1 MSWFSDLSARNPQA
15 RGFGLDMLQDA
26 DLAQDLDAIVEAD
39 LASDESF
46 GTPQPLSSL
55 FSGGGF
61 DNSASFDSAPGASPR
76 GVADL
81 FGPALG
87 DSYVYGPSLPGAMD
101 DTKMPP
107 IDQGKSNACGSSSL
121 AMIMD
126 YLGVPVSRGDIDKEI
141 RRIDQGLPPQPLIDY
156 AREHGLEA
164 EFYNHGS
171 WDEIKGLIGRGIP
184 VQAQINTE
192 ADGSKTH
199 MHWVAVVGFR
209 TDPKTGEE
217 QIGFR
222 NSADGGKVDWMSR
235 AEFEKKWSHPLD
247 GAGYDNSFIAYAPGG
262 TDLPPSRWDGVE
274 GLSAMNDGAWH
285 VANSWDRIFDPDNFG
300 SFVHGVIGFP
310 GGVVQTIGGAIGYG
324 IQTAGDWLDQK
335 VGDVPVL
342 GWVARPIGKVLDGI
356 GAGIGNLFGGIGD
369 AVDCVGGAFENL
381 FNGNVGGFFGGLFNA
396 GSKFVGGVFGA
407 VGSIAGGVV
416 NAAGNVVDTVGDGV
430 KAVGGA
436 IADGASAVGDFI
448 GSIF

>member
-1 MSWFSDLSARNPQA
+1 MSWFSDFSARNPQA

-26 DLAQDLDAIVEAD
+26 ELAQDLDAIVEAG
-39 LASDESF
+39 LATDESF

-61 DNSASFDSAPGASPR
+61 DNSASFDSAIGAPGASLL
-76 GVADL
+76 GAADL
-81 FGPALG
+81 IGPAPG

-101 DTKMPP
+101 DTRMPP

-126 YLGVPVSRGDIDKEI
+126 YLGVPVSRRDIDKEI
-141 RRIDQGLPPQPLIDY
+141 RRVDQGLPPQPLIDF

-217 QIGFR
+217 PV
-222 NSADGGKVDWMSR
+222 SYT
-235 AEFEKKWSHPLD
+235 HL
-247 GAGYDNSFIAYAPGG
+247 
-262 TDLPPSRWDGVE
+262 TLP
-274 GLSAMNDGAWH
+274 
-285 VANSWDRIFDPDNFG
+285 
-300 SFVHGVIGFP
+300 
-310 GGVVQTIGGAIGYG
+310 TI
-324 IQTAGDWLDQK
+324 LR
-335 VGDVPVL
+335 V
-342 GWVARPIGKVLDGI
+342 
-356 GAGIGNLFGGIGD
+356 
-369 AVDCVGGAFENL
+369 
-381 FNGNVGGFFGGLFNA
+381 
-396 GSKFVGGVFGA
+396 
-407 VGSIAGGVV
+407 
-416 NAAGNVVDTVGDGV
+416 
-430 KAVGGA
+430 
-436 IADGASAVGDFI
+436 
-448 GSIF
+448 

>member
-1 MSWFSDLSARNPQA
+1 
-15 RGFGLDMLQDA
+15 
-26 DLAQDLDAIVEAD
+26 
-39 LASDESF
+39 
-46 GTPQPLSSL
+46 
-55 FSGGGF
+55 
-61 DNSASFDSAPGASPR
+61 
-76 GVADL
+76 
-81 FGPALG
+81 
-87 DSYVYGPSLPGAMD
+87 MD

-107 IDQGKSNACGSSSL
+107 IDQGKSNACGSSSR

-235 AEFEKKWSHPLD
+235 ADFEKKWSHPLD

-310 GGVVQTIGGAIGYG
+310 GGVVQTIGGI
-324 IQTAGDWLDQK
+324 
-335 VGDVPVL
+335 
-342 GWVARPIGKVLDGI
+342 
-356 GAGIGNLFGGIGD
+356 
-369 AVDCVGGAFENL
+369 
-381 FNGNVGGFFGGLFNA
+381 
-396 GSKFVGGVFGA
+396 FVS
-407 VGSIAGGVV
+407 SIAPGS
-416 NAAGNVVDTVGDGV
+416 DGP
-430 KAVGGA
+430 
-436 IADGASAVGDFI
+436 
-448 GSIF
+448 